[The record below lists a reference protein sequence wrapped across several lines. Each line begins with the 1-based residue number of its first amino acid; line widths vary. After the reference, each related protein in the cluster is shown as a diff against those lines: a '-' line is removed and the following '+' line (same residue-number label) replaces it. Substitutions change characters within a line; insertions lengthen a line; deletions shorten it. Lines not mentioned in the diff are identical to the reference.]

1 MGTKVTRKN
10 CNNNTNIQRKIANHC
25 YKERRIDEAQPGRS
39 WPGNEKIGQRIST
52 PQPRTGF
59 NVLPPFATKKTHTH
73 KYAQTW
79 DPKTSLCLSSV
90 VLSLWYP
97 CLAEL
102 SLNSDN
108 TMWNPVPSRTGH
120 QFSAPQK
127 QNSQVPSLVNSV

>member
-59 NVLPPFATKKTHTH
+59 NVLPPFATKKRTHTNTH
-73 KYAQTW
+73 KLGIQKRHSASLPSSYLSGIPVWQNYLLTLIIQCGIPSHLGL
-79 DPKTSLCLSSV
+79 DTSSRPHKNKIPKYHR
-90 VLSLWYP
+90 W
-97 CLAEL
+97 
-102 SLNSDN
+102 
-108 TMWNPVPSRTGH
+108 
-120 QFSAPQK
+120 
-127 QNSQVPSLVNSV
+127 